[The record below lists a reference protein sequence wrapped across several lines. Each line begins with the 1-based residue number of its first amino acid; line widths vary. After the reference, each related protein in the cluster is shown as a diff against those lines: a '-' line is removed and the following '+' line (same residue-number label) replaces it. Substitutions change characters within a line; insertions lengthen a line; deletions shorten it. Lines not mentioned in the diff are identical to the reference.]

1 MTAWERPWLANYT
14 HGTAWET
21 PFEAMPVHHLLER
34 TASEKPDAP
43 YLEFLG
49 RVYTYGEVMDLVCR
63 ATKGFQ
69 KLGVKKGVKVGLF
82 LPNCP
87 QYVVA
92 YYAILKAGGTVVN
105 FSPLYSAD
113 ELAVQVEDSETDI
126 MVCLDVASL
135 YATISEVLERT
146 RLKCLVVGSLA
157 RALPPVKGMLYRLF
171 RRREQA
177 EVHIDSRHVSFETL
191 VDNDGRPAP
200 VQIDPETDLAL
211 LQYTGGTT
219 GRPKGAM
226 LTHANL
232 TINAQQV
239 AAVDP
244 ESATAEQRILGALPF
259 FHVFAN
265 TVVLNMTTLVGGEIV
280 MLPKFELGQAIKTIR
295 RNKVTVLPGVPTM
308 YTAMLGHAGRQQD
321 DLATLRVCISG
332 GAPLPVELKTRF
344 GEATPATL
352 VEGYGLTESAG
363 VVSVNPFRGV
373 NKAGSIGLPL
383 PGTDIVIVDKDDPTK
398 VLPPGE
404 AGELT
409 IGGPQIMR
417 GYWKRDNSD
426 VFVDGRLR
434 TGDVGYIDADGYTF
448 IIDRLKDMIT
458 VGGFKVYP
466 RTLEEMLYQHP
477 AVQEATV
484 IGIPDDYLG
493 QKPKA
498 FVVLKPDQAG
508 TVDGEALRAWLNSR
522 VAKHERVAEVEVRE
536 SLPKTMV
543 GKLSKKELVEEEQ
556 ARHAAAR
563 AAAAARE
570 PEPASAGAGRSKG

>member
-1 MTAWERPWLANYT
+1 MTAWERPWLANYS
-14 HGTAWET
+14 HEAAWDT
-21 PFEAMPVHHLLER
+21 RFEAMPVHHILER
-34 TASEKPDAP
+34 SASVTPNAP

-49 RVYTYGEVMDLVCR
+49 RSYTYGEVMDLVCR

-69 KLGVKKGVKVGLF
+69 KLGVQKGVKVGLF

-87 QYVVA
+87 QYVIA

-105 FSPLYSAD
+105 FSPLYSVD
-113 ELAVQVEDSETDI
+113 ELAAQVEDSETDI

-135 YATISEVLERT
+135 YATISQVLERS

-157 RALPPVKGMLYRLF
+157 RALPPVKSVLYRLF

-177 EVHIDSRHVSFETL
+177 EVTIDERHVAFEAL
-191 VDNDGRPAP
+191 VSNDGRPAP
-200 VQIDPETDLAL
+200 VQINPEEDLAL

-232 TINAQQV
+232 SINAQQV
-239 AAVDP
+239 AAVDNEAYTQP
-244 ESATAEQRILGALPF
+244 QRMLGALPF

-265 TVVLNMTTLVGGEIV
+265 TVVLNMTTLVGGEVI

-295 RNKVTVLPGVPTM
+295 RTKVTVLPGVPTM
-308 YTAMLGHAGRQQD
+308 YTAMLNHAARQEQ
-321 DLATLRVCISG
+321 DLASLRLCISG
-332 GAPLPVELKTRF
+332 GAPLPVELKAQF
-344 GEATPATL
+344 GTATPAVL
-352 VEGYGLTESAG
+352 VEGYGLTESSG
-363 VVSVNPFRGV
+363 VVSVNPFHGV
-373 NKAGSIGLPL
+373 NKPGSIGLPL
-383 PGTDIVIVDKDDPTK
+383 PGTDIVIVDKDDPTR
-398 VLPPGE
+398 VLPVGE

-417 GYWKRDNSD
+417 GYWRRDNKD

-434 TGDVGYIDADGYTF
+434 TGDVGYIDPDGYTF
-448 IIDRLKDMIT
+448 IIDRMKDMIT

-466 RTLEEMLYQHP
+466 RMLEELLYQHP

-493 QKPKA
+493 QRPKA
-498 FVVLKPDQAG
+498 FVVLKPDHAHE
-508 TVDGEALRAWLNSR
+508 VDGAALLAWLNGK
-522 VAKHERVAEVEVRE
+522 VAKHERVAAIEIRD
-536 SLPKTMV
+536 SLPKTMI
-543 GKLSKKELVEEEQ
+543 GKLSKKELVEEEM
-556 ARHAAAR
+556 ARRVSAVAVAAH
-563 AAAAARE
+563 
-570 PEPASAGAGRSKG
+570 KG